1 MRSQTF
7 TYVLYD
13 LANHPEY
20 AQPMREEVEVVLRPE
35 GWTHAAIGRLSTVDS
50 FIKESL
56 RLSTIMQS
64 CEYKI

>member
-13 LANHPEY
+13 LASHPEY
-20 AQPMREEVEVVLRPE
+20 AQLMREEVEAVLRPE
-35 GWTHAAIGRLSTVDS
+35 GWTHAAIGKLSKVDS

-56 RLSTIMQS
+56 RLSTMES
-64 CEYKI
+64 REYKI

>member
-13 LANHPEY
+13 LASHPEY
-20 AQPMREEVEVVLRPE
+20 AQPMREEVEAVLREE
-35 GWTHAAIGRLSTVDS
+35 GWTYAAIGKLSKVDS

-56 RLSTIMQS
+56 RLSLIES